1 MTVASILQAKGSAVY
16 SVTPDTTIREA
27 AATMT
32 ERKVGALLVI
42 DEAER
47 LLGLVSERDVV
58 SVIARRGDI
67 VSTVGEAMTT
77 EVYTC
82 GPSDSISDL
91 MHTMTERRIR
101 HLPVMDSGSVV
112 GMVSIGD
119 VVKSR
124 MADIE
129 EEATLLRAYISQ

>member
-1 MTVASILQAKGSAVY
+1 MTVASILQVKGSAVY
-16 SVTPDTTIREA
+16 SVTPDATVREA
-27 AATMT
+27 AATMA
-32 ERKVGALLVI
+32 ERKVGALLVM
-42 DEAER
+42 DKDER
-47 LLGLVSERDVV
+47 LLGLVSERDFVR
-58 SVIARRGDI
+58 VIARQGDI
-67 VSTVGEAMTT
+67 ASTVGEVMTA

-82 GPSDSISDL
+82 APSDSISDL

-101 HLPVMDSGSVV
+101 HLPVMNAGRVV